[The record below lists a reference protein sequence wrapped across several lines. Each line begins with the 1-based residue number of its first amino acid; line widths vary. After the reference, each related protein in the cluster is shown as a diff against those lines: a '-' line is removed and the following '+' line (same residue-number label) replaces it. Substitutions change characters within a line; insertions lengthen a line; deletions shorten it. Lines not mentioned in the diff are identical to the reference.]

1 MFSGIVECFQ
11 PVREVKDLGGSF
23 LIKVERP
30 TDFDDIKEGDS
41 IALNGVC
48 LTVQSFDQNNI
59 HFVIGVETLK
69 VTGWTIEKL
78 STQKFNLERSLKVSD
93 RLHGHW
99 VLGHVDVVTSVIAA
113 NEVSGCLILRIALRK
128 EMAPYIWPKGSV
140 ALNGV
145 SLTINDVGADFFEV
159 CLIPETLKRTNLK
172 NLKAGDQINM
182 EWDSMA
188 RAFVRWFQLHGSQI
202 KSNNEATV

>member
-23 LIKVERP
+23 LIKVQRP
-30 TDFDDIKEGDS
+30 QDFDDIKVGDS

-48 LTVQSFDQNNI
+48 LTVENFDQEQI
-59 HFVIGVETLK
+59 SFVVGVETLK
-69 VTGWTIEKL
+69 VTGWNPTAL
-78 STQKFNLERSLKVSD
+78 SKKPFNLERSLKVSD
-93 RLHGHW
+93 RMHGHW
-99 VLGHVDVVTSVIAA
+99 VLGHVDTVSNIVAR
-113 NEVSGCLILRIALRK
+113 NEQSSCLILRVAMNK
-128 EMAPYIWPKGSV
+128 NMAPYIWSKGSV

-145 SLTINDVGADFFEV
+145 SLTINDVGPDFFEV

-172 NLKAGDQINM
+172 NLNVGDSITL

-188 RAFVRWFQLHGSQI
+188 RAFVRWFEL
-202 KSNNEATV
+202 KNNEAKL

>member
-23 LIKVERP
+23 LIKVQRP
-30 TDFDDIKEGDS
+30 ADFDDIKVGDS

-48 LTVQSFDQNNI
+48 LTVQSFDQQHI
-59 HFVIGVETLK
+59 DFVVGVETLK
-69 VTGWTIEKL
+69 VTGWNSEKL
-78 STQKFNLERSLKVSD
+78 SAKEFNLERSLKVSD
-93 RLHGHW
+93 RMHGHW
-99 VLGHVDVVTSVIAA
+99 VLGHVDTVSTILDSKEI
-113 NEVSGCLILRIALRK
+113 SGCLILKVAMT
-128 EMAPYIWPKGSV
+128 ESMAPYIWPKGSV

-145 SLTINDVGADFFEV
+145 SLTINDVGPNFFEV

-172 NLKAGDQINM
+172 KLMKGDALTI

-188 RAFVRWFQLHGSQI
+188 RAFVRWFSL
-202 KSNNEATV
+202 KSESAKNNEAKI

>member
-23 LIKVERP
+23 LIKVPRP
-30 TDFDDIKEGDS
+30 GDFDDIKIGDS

-59 HFVIGVETLK
+59 DFVIGVETLK
-69 VTGWTIEKL
+69 VTGWSPEKL

-99 VLGHVDVVTSVIAA
+99 VLGHVDVTTKILDRQ
-113 NEVSGCLILRIALRK
+113 EVAGCLILKIALNK
-128 EMAPYIWPKGSV
+128 DMAPYIWQKGSV

-145 SLTINDVGADFFEV
+145 SLTINDVGPNFFEV

-172 NLKAGDQINM
+172 DLNVGDLINM
-182 EWDSMA
+182 EWDSYA
-188 RAFVRWFQLHGSQI
+188 RAFVRWFAL
-202 KSNNEATV
+202 KEEAKNQEAKI

>member
-23 LIKVERP
+23 LIKVPRP
-30 TDFDDIKEGDS
+30 DDFDDIKVGDS

-48 LTVQSFDQNNI
+48 LTVESFDQNNI

-69 VTGWTIEKL
+69 VTGWSPEKL

-99 VLGHVDVVTSVIAA
+99 VLGHVDVTTKILDRK
-113 NEVSGCLILRIALRK
+113 EVSGCLILKIALSK
-128 EMAPYIWPKGSV
+128 DMAPYIWPKGSV

-145 SLTINDVGADFFEV
+145 SLTINDVGPNFFEV

-172 NLKAGDQINM
+172 DLNVGDLINM
-182 EWDSMA
+182 EWDSYA
-188 RAFVRWFQLHGSQI
+188 RAFVRWFAL
-202 KSNNEATV
+202 KEEAKNQEAKI

>member
-23 LIKVERP
+23 LLKVQRP
-30 TDFDDIKEGDS
+30 DDFDDIKVGDS

-48 LTVQSFDQNNI
+48 LTVQTFDQQHI
-59 HFVIGVETLK
+59 DFVVGVETLK
-69 VTGWTIEKL
+69 VTGWTPEKL
-78 STQKFNLERSLKVSD
+78 STKQFNLERSLKVSD
-93 RLHGHW
+93 RMHGHW
-99 VLGHVDVVTSVIAA
+99 VLGHVDTVSTITGRK
-113 NEVSGCLILRIALRK
+113 EVSGCLILQIAMTK
-128 EMAPYIWPKGSV
+128 SMAPYIWQKGSV

-145 SLTINDVGADFFEV
+145 SLTINDVGNDFFEV

-172 NLKAGDQINM
+172 NLNVGDLITV

-188 RAFVRWFQLHGSQI
+188 RAFVRWFEL
-202 KSNNEATV
+202 KNNEAKI

>member
-23 LIKVERP
+23 LIKVQRP
-30 TDFDDIKEGDS
+30 HDFDDIKIGDS

-48 LTVQSFDQNNI
+48 LTVQSFDQNHI
-59 HFVIGVETLK
+59 DFVVGVETLK
-69 VTGWTIEKL
+69 ITAWSAEKL
-78 STQKFNLERSLKVSD
+78 SSQIFNLERSLKVSD
-93 RLHGHW
+93 RMHGHW
-99 VLGHVDVVTSVIAA
+99 VLGHVDTVSSVL
-113 NEVSGCLILRIALRK
+113 EKKEQSGCLILKIALSK
-128 EMAPYIWPKGSV
+128 SMAPYIWPKGSV

-145 SLTINDVGADFFEV
+145 SLTINDVGSDFFEV

-172 NLKAGDQINM
+172 NLKVSDSLTV

-188 RAFVRWFQLHGSQI
+188 RAFVRWFEL
-202 KSNNEATV
+202 KNNEAKL